1 MDPGLRTP
9 LVDFFRRGEVSS
21 DIRMLAAR
29 GGLAPRAHEQLALLI
44 LLSNDS
50 DPSIAD
56 AAAGTLNRLPTASL
70 SAFLARSDVPGE
82 YVEFFAGRG
91 IQPSSPPAPTAD
103 QPLLADDDE
112 TPDAIGDDRVGVLQQ
127 ISQMTVSQRVTC
139 AMKGGKEARAI
150 LVRDPNRLVAVAVLS
165 SPKLSET
172 EVESFSRMPTVS
184 EDVLRIIS
192 GNRVWMRNYGI
203 TTGLVRNPKTPIPV
217 SMPLLSRLSER
228 DLRMLSTDR
237 NVPEPLRIAAR
248 KRVVV
253 NR

>member
-1 MDPGLRTP
+1 
-9 LVDFFRRGEVSS
+9 
-21 DIRMLAAR
+21 
-29 GGLAPRAHEQLALLI
+29 
-44 LLSNDS
+44 
-50 DPSIAD
+50 
-56 AAAGTLNRLPTASL
+56 
-70 SAFLARSDVPGE
+70 
-82 YVEFFAGRG
+82 
-91 IQPSSPPAPTAD
+91 
-103 QPLLADDDE
+103 
-112 TPDAIGDDRVGVLQQ
+112 
-127 ISQMTVSQRVTC
+127 
-139 AMKGGKEARAI
+139 MKGGKEARAI